1 MNKIKVVNND
11 IIPCYFDGIVIN
23 NNDIIFEKNGNY
35 YIEYIDSNNVNLNIN
50 ISNDVCISLFEYAHG
65 NNILISNTYNIG
77 DNGGLILSK
86 FCYNN
91 ETNEVININLKGEKS
106 SIKYNYSSV
115 SKGNDRTK
123 INIYHLGNNSISDIY
138 NRTVARE
145 GSSNYFD
152 INSYVENGIK
162 DCYLKQQTKI
172 ITLGESDNRINPNM
186 FIGEDS
192 TTAIHSSTISNID
205 EDSLFY
211 LMSRGIDYNT
221 SVKLIVKGFIIS
233 NINCDDEK
241 KSEILNILDLLG
253 GE

>member
-1 MNKIKVVNND
+1 MNKIKVVNNE
-11 IIPCYFDGIVIN
+11 IIPCNYDGVIVNDN
-23 NNDIIFEKNGNY
+23 NVIFSNNGNY
-35 YIEYIDSNNVNLNIN
+35 YIDYIDSDSVNLNIN
-50 ISNDVCISLFEYAHG
+50 ILDNTCVNLFEYAHG
-65 NNILISNTYNIG
+65 NNILISNTYNIDDKG
-77 DNGGLILSK
+77 ELMLGK

-123 INIYHLGNNSISDIY
+123 INIYHLGNKSTSDIY
-138 NRTVARE
+138 NRTVARG

-152 INSYVENGIK
+152 INSYVENGVV
-162 DCYLKQQTKI
+162 DCYLNQHTKI

-186 FIGEDS
+186 FIGEES
-192 TTAIHSSTISNID
+192 TNAIHSSTISNID
-205 EDSLFY
+205 ENSLFY

-221 SVKLIVKGFIIS
+221 SVKLIIKGFVIS
-233 NINCDDEK
+233 NINVDDEK
-241 KSEILNILDLLG
+241 KSEIINILDLLG

>member
-1 MNKIKVVNND
+1 MNKIKVVNNE
-11 IIPCYFDGIVIN
+11 IIPCTFDGVIVSD
-23 NNDIIFEKNGNY
+23 NDIIFENNGNY

-50 ISNDVCISLFEYAHG
+50 ISDNVCISLFEYAHS

-77 DNGGLILSK
+77 DNGELILSK

-91 ETNEVININLKGEKS
+91 ETNEVININLKGEK

-123 INIYHLGNNSISDIY
+123 INIYHLGNNSLSDIY

-162 DCYLKQQTKI
+162 DCYLNQQTKI

-241 KSEILNILDLLG
+241 KIEILNILDLLG

>member
-1 MNKIKVVNND
+1 MNKIKVVNNE
-11 IIPCYFDGIVIN
+11 IIPCTFDGVIVSD
-23 NNDIIFEKNGNY
+23 NDIIFENNGNY

-50 ISNDVCISLFEYAHG
+50 ISNNVCISLFEYAFS

-77 DNGGLILSK
+77 ANGELILSK

-162 DCYLKQQTKI
+162 DCYLNQQTKI
-172 ITLGESDNRINPNM
+172 ITMGESDNRINPNM

>member
-1 MNKIKVVNND
+1 MNKIKVVNNE
-11 IIPCYFDGIVIN
+11 IIPCTFDGVIVSD
-23 NNDIIFEKNGNY
+23 NDIIFENNGNY

-50 ISNDVCISLFEYAHG
+50 ISNNVCISLFEYAHV

-77 DNGGLILSK
+77 DNGELILSK

-123 INIYHLGNNSISDIY
+123 INIYHLGNNSLSDIY

-162 DCYLKQQTKI
+162 DCYLNQQTKI

>member
-1 MNKIKVVNND
+1 MNKIKIVNNE
-11 IIPCYFDGIVIN
+11 IIPCNYDGIKIN
-23 NNDIIFEKNGNY
+23 EDDLIFEKNGNY
-35 YIEYIDSNNVNLNIN
+35 YIDYIDSNSINLNIVIQN
-50 ISNDVCISLFEYAHG
+50 NVCVNLFEYAYG

-77 DNGGLILSK
+77 NKGELILSK

-91 ETNEVININLKGEKS
+91 ETNEVINVYLKGDKS
-106 SIKYNYSSV
+106 SIKYNFSSV

-123 INIYHLGNNSISDIY
+123 INIHHLGNESSSNIY
-138 NRTVARE
+138 NRTVARG

-152 INSYVENGIK
+152 INSYVDNDVK
-162 DCYLKQQTKI
+162 DCYLNQHTKI

-186 FIGEDS
+186 FISEES

-205 EDSLFY
+205 KDSLFY

-221 SVKLIVKGFIIS
+221 SVKLIIKGFIIS
-233 NINCDDEK
+233 NITVDDEK